1 MANGKTTRKTP
12 ILYWLTLTIM
22 FVAFT
27 LIVAE
32 PILA

>member
-1 MANGKTTRKTP
+1 MANGDANRRTP

-22 FVAFT
+22 FVAFA

-32 PILA
+32 PALA

>member
-1 MANGKTTRKTP
+1 MADGKANRRAP

-22 FVAFT
+22 FAAFA

-32 PILA
+32 PALA